1 MESPSTTT
9 LRTRK
14 DSWLMCVCVCVCLT
28 EDHVLR
34 QRIGIP
40 MGTNCAVFVANMF
53 CFTYEY
59 DFISRIIAAGRKDL
73 ISHFRHTL
81 RFVDDLISVKNP
93 VFEEYLYTSQ
103 TDASGIAGI
112 YPPFLKLS
120 CEQASLSEV
129 SFLDVLL
136 FKVNGAFSTKIYD
149 KREHP
154 PLSSVD
160 QSKYP
165 HPTCFLSYRSKFGII
180 TSRLHCFARICLR
193 KVDFIHR
200 ARIFLREFAQ
210 KGYSKRQ
217 ISIFCSRFLKSVPLE
232 FPVERRGSLVKKL
245 LTGL

>member
-1 MESPSTTT
+1 MSLVPPLKPQIT
-9 LRTRK
+9 
-14 DSWLMCVCVCVCLT
+14 
-28 EDHVLR
+28 
-34 QRIGIP
+34 G
-40 MGTNCAVFVANMF
+40 FVAQDNG
-53 CFTYEY
+53 
-59 DFISRIIAAGRKDL
+59 D
-73 ISHFRHTL
+73 
-81 RFVDDLISVKNP
+81 P
-93 VFEEYLYTSQ
+93 
-103 TDASGIAGI
+103 
-112 YPPFLKLS
+112 
-120 CEQASLSEV
+120 SEGV
-129 SFLDVLL
+129 PYDVLKQIEVL
-136 FKVNGAFSTKIYD
+136 ETNQQIGVPATGTAYKAQVTCSETVLNFGTAKIYD